1 MAPRS
6 KKETDALAAQADAAV
21 SNPNS
26 PLLRAAVAMDKV
38 LKTSDWRVNLNKDSF
53 AEALPHIPSGSIVI
67 DYLIG
72 GNPNKFGVRT
82 CPGLPRGRITQVYG
96 VESCLAG
103 DTQVSYQVRSPD
115 GKCQNSKG
123 GTLQNLWHRFHGQ
136 PQKGKGFYQRKAT
149 EGAVFYAP
157 SINEDGRVFQNM
169 IVDVVATGEKEV
181 LAVKTASGLSI
192 EATRDHRFFTG
203 ERYLPL
209 SELSVGAT
217 VYVHNGTR
225 YEVAEYAKAPQRK
238 FLYVRNHPVAG
249 VKSVEGGYT
258 YHRLARS
265 RAIIEAELN
274 GLSLDDYV
282 SCLNAGT
289 LEGLLF
295 LARDMH
301 VHHLDENVTNDER
314 SNLVL
319 LDPSEHGRQH
329 AVERHNNLRF
339 AAVADTIVS
348 IEVVGVKPTYDIK
361 MLAPFNNYVANG
373 FVVHNCGKTTLALT
387 LAASVCKQGGTV
399 VFIDYENAI
408 SIAYAAALGV
418 PVADKSRFMLAQPDT
433 LEDGFKI
440 IYAMAS
446 AGVDLIVIDSI
457 GAAIPK
463 DVAEIS
469 LDEMGKQ
476 QRVGLL
482 AQKWSQFL
490 PLMRSCLKKT
500 GAACF
505 AIAQIRDAINTMG
518 HGDSTTV
525 QGGRAWKFYPDLR
538 LKLARIQQ
546 ETSKQYNAVTHAVED
561 QKTSGKIKVTIEKC
575 KISDAQGKEGIFYI
589 RYGSGIDDLRS
600 LIEIGIAH
608 GVIKKGGA
616 WYVWTRPDGSEIK
629 TQGLD
634 KLGAEIRKINAVP
647 ELEHAVTAFLS
658 GVKVDIAEDDD
669 EDDSDDLLNG
679 MNF

>member
-6 KKETDALAAQADAAV
+6 KNTAPSSSGVL

-26 PLLRAAVAMDKV
+26 PLLRAAEAMDKV
-38 LKTSDWRVNLNKDSF
+38 LKTSDWRVNLNKDSIS
-53 AEALPHIPSGSIVI
+53 EALPHIPFGSIVL

-72 GNPNKFGVRT
+72 GNPNKFGVRM

-96 VESCLAG
+96 HESCLAG
-103 DTQVSYQVRSPD
+103 DTHIAYQVRTPD
-115 GKCQNSKG
+115 GKIQNHKG
-123 GTLQNLWHRFHGQ
+123 GTIQNLWHRFHGQ
-136 PQKGKGFYQRKAT
+136 PQNGKGFYQRKAT
-149 EGAVFYAP
+149 QGSEFYAP
-157 SINEDGRVFQNM
+157 SINEDGRVFQNL

-181 LAVKTASGLSI
+181 FLVKTASGLSI
-192 EATRDHRFFTG
+192 EATADHKFFTG
-203 ERYLPL
+203 DQYLPL
-209 SELSVGAT
+209 SALSIGST
-217 VYVHNGTR
+217 VYIHNGTR
-225 YEVAEYAKAPQRK
+225 YEVAEYAKTPQRK
-238 FLYVRNHPVAG
+238 YLYVRHHPVAG

-258 YHRLARS
+258 YRRLARS
-265 RAIIEAELN
+265 RAVIEAQMN
-274 GLSLDDYV
+274 GLALDAYV
-282 SCLNAGT
+282 DRLNAGN
-289 LEGLLF
+289 LDGLAF
-295 LARDMH
+295 LTREQH
-301 VHHLDENVTNDER
+301 VHHLDENVANDELT
-314 SNLVL
+314 NLVVV
-319 LDPSEHGRQH
+319 DPSEHGRQH

-348 IEVVGVKPTYDIK
+348 IEVVGAKPTFDVK

-387 LAASVCKQGGTV
+387 LAASVARHGGTV

-408 SIAYAAALGV
+408 SVGYAAALGV
-418 PVADKSRFMLAQPDT
+418 PVDDPSRFLLAQPDT

-457 GAAIPK
+457 GAAIPES
-463 DVAEIS
+463 VAETS

-490 PLMRSCLKKT
+490 PVMRDRIKKSNT
-500 GAACF
+500 ACF

-538 LKLARIQQ
+538 MKLARIQQ
-546 ETSKQYNAVTHAVED
+546 ETSKTYNAITHQVED
-561 QKTSGKIKVTIEKC
+561 QRASGKIKVLIEKC
-575 KISDAQGKEGIFYI
+575 KVSDAQGKEGIFYI
-589 RYGSGIDDLRS
+589 RYGAGIDDLRS
-600 LIEIGIAH
+600 LLEIGIAH

-616 WYVWTRPDGSEIK
+616 GWYTWARPDGSELK
-629 TQGLD
+629 VQGLD
-634 KLGAEIRKINAVP
+634 KLANEVTKANLVDELQNAVN
-647 ELEHAVTAFLS
+647 AFLAGS
-658 GVKVDIAEDDD
+658 KVDIAPDDNEGLDD
-669 EDDSDDLLNG
+669 EDLLSG
-679 MNF
+679 YGG

>member
-1 MAPRS
+1 
-6 KKETDALAAQADAAV
+6 
-21 SNPNS
+21 
-26 PLLRAAVAMDKV
+26 
-38 LKTSDWRVNLNKDSF
+38 
-53 AEALPHIPSGSIVI
+53 
-67 DYLIG
+67 
-72 GNPNKFGVRT
+72 
-82 CPGLPRGRITQVYG
+82 
-96 VESCLAG
+96 
-103 DTQVSYQVRSPD
+103 
-115 GKCQNSKG
+115 
-123 GTLQNLWHRFHGQ
+123 
-136 PQKGKGFYQRKAT
+136 
-149 EGAVFYAP
+149 
-157 SINEDGRVFQNM
+157 
-169 IVDVVATGEKEV
+169 
-181 LAVKTASGLSI
+181 
-192 EATRDHRFFTG
+192 
-203 ERYLPL
+203 
-209 SELSVGAT
+209 
-217 VYVHNGTR
+217 
-225 YEVAEYAKAPQRK
+225 
-238 FLYVRNHPVAG
+238 
-249 VKSVEGGYT
+249 
-258 YHRLARS
+258 
-265 RAIIEAELN
+265 
-274 GLSLDDYV
+274 
-282 SCLNAGT
+282 
-289 LEGLLF
+289 
-295 LARDMH
+295 
-301 VHHLDENVTNDER
+301 
-314 SNLVL
+314 
-319 LDPSEHGRQH
+319 
-329 AVERHNNLRF
+329 
-339 AAVADTIVS
+339 
-348 IEVVGVKPTYDIK
+348 
-361 MLAPFNNYVANG
+361 
-373 FVVHNCGKTTLALT
+373 VVHNCGKTTLALT